1 MCVDYVD
8 VERKSKREVNIDN
21 IYNETIDDNSHKSHK
36 TKVIDQTEC

>member
-21 IYNETIDDNSHKSHK
+21 IYNETIDDNSYKSHK